1 MGIASKTDLNYVT
14 TFGMKKPE
22 QEIGG
27 YRKREADV
35 CEKDNTEGNE
45 AAE

>member
-1 MGIASKTDLNYVT
+1 MGTAVRTEMNYVVK
-14 TFGMKKPE
+14 FSMKKPE